1 MQKEEEKYDGGE
13 REAERGREA
22 KPPPVVGGQNSEVRG
37 KHHYIVNGGQK
48 NKLFPNSF
56 PLSFFLSLV
65 YLEERYK
72 IYNIF

>member
-22 KPPPVVGGQNSEVRG
+22 KPPPLVGGQNSEVRG

-48 NKLFPNSF
+48 NKLSPTVFYF
-56 PLSFFLSLV
+56 LILSL
-65 YLEERYK
+65 LCTLKKDK
-72 IYNIF
+72 IFFF